1 MSAFVWANSDGIV
14 TTRSVGPDSSRVH
27 ARASA
32 RKSAGRSIGRRRG
45 TPYGRRRGMGRADG
59 LVTYLNDAWTPYHA
73 VFATCEALRARGY
86 EELDE
91 RDAWSLRR
99 GGKYFYTR
107 NASACV
113 AFAVGGGYEAGDGF
127 VIVGAHTDSP
137 CPKLKPNTRVDGGG
151 DVRIR
156 VQPYGGG
163 LWHTW
168 FDRDLG
174 IAGRVVVK
182 SSKTNEVFHRLVKI
196 DRAVCRIPT
205 LAIHL
210 DRGVNSEGMK
220 VNFQQHMAPILA
232 TRSKAEGG
240 EETKEKKTEDDR
252 GEESSRH
259 HPLLLKLIADE
270 IGCAPG
276 DIVDFDLQLCDT
288 QPSAIGGA
296 QREFVYSGRL
306 DNLVSCYTSL
316 HALLN
321 ASTDEALEKA
331 SGVRMIMHFDHEE
344 VGSESSSG
352 AAGAMTTDAIKR
364 IAAALNPEAVE
375 GLDERTRRA
384 SFCVSSDMA
393 HALHPN
399 YADRHE
405 PAHAPKMHGG
415 LVIKHNANQR
425 YATDAVTAFMFREL
439 GERAGVPVQEFVVRS
454 DTGCGST
461 IGPIFSTRTGIRTV
475 DVGAAQLSMHSI
487 REVCGADDIDH
498 AVTHLTALF
507 LHFIDLDR
515 TLIVDGAIGAL
526 CRRCD
531 VFESTSQMSLD
542 ASVPD
547 ADDARTY
554 AT

>member
-1 MSAFVWANSDGIV
+1 MPTEMAR
-14 TTRSVGPDSSRVH
+14 TH
-27 ARASA
+27 AR
-32 RKSAGRSIGRRRG
+32 
-45 TPYGRRRGMGRADG
+45 G
-59 LVTYLNDAWTPYHA
+59 LVDYLNDAWTAYHA
-73 VFATCEALRARGY
+73 TRATCEALARRGFV
-86 EELDE
+86 ELDE
-91 RDAWSLRR
+91 RATWSLAR
-99 GGKYFYTR
+99 GGRYFYTR
-107 NASACV
+107 NASAVV
-113 AFAVGGGYEAGDGF
+113 AFAVGGGYEPGDGF

-137 CPKLKPNTRVDGGG
+137 CPKLKPNTRVEGG
-151 DVRIR
+151 DEVRVR

-182 SSKTNEVFHRLVKI
+182 SSHTGEILHRLVRI

-210 DRGVNSEGMK
+210 DRNVNSEGMK

-232 TRSKAEGG
+232 TRAKAEAKDDDEGG
-240 EETKEKKTEDDR
+240 EKTTASD
-252 GEESSRH
+252 GKGSSERH
-259 HPLLLKLIADE
+259 HPLLLTLLAKEL
-270 IGCAPG
+270 GCAPG

-296 QREFVYSGRL
+296 QNEFIYSGRL
-306 DNLVSCYTSL
+306 DNLASCYTSL
-316 HALLN
+316 HALMN
-321 ASTDEALEKA
+321 ASTDEALA
-331 SGVRMIMHFDHEE
+331 DARGVRMIMHFDHEE

-364 IAAALNPEAVE
+364 IAAALSQGSVE

-425 YATDAVTAFMFREL
+425 YATDAVTAFMFREI

-498 AVTHLTALF
+498 AVKHLTAVY

-515 TLIVDGAIGAL
+515 TLIVDGAIGTL
-526 CRRCD
+526 CRPCD
-531 VFESTSQMSLD
+531 VFESATSKLSLD
-542 ASVPD
+542 VRDDA

-554 AT
+554 AE

>member
-1 MSAFVWANSDGIV
+1 MSAKDDDDDDQSTMTEA
-14 TTRSVGPDSSRVH
+14 T
-27 ARASA
+27 
-32 RKSAGRSIGRRRG
+32 
-45 TPYGRRRGMGRADG
+45 G
-59 LVTYLNDAWTPYHA
+59 LIDYLNHSWTPYHA
-73 VFATCEALRARGY
+73 TLTTCEALASAGFV
-86 EELDE
+86 ELKE
-91 RDAWSLRR
+91 REAWSLER
-99 GGKYFYTR
+99 GKKYFYTR

-113 AFAVGGGYEAGDGF
+113 AFAVGGGYEPGDGF

-137 CPKLKPNTRVDGGG
+137 CPKLKPKSRMEGNGAVQ
-151 DVRIR
+151 VR

-182 SSKTNEVFHRLVKI
+182 KSTGEIMHRLVKI

-210 DRGVNSEGMK
+210 DRNVNSEGMK
-220 VNFQQHMAPILA
+220 VNFQQHMAPVLA
-232 TRSKAEGG
+232 TSVKAEMEKEVKSG
-240 EETKEKKTEDDR
+240 EKSSGD
-252 GEESSRH
+252 GERH
-259 HPLLLKLIADE
+259 GPLLLKLLAE
-270 IGCAPG
+270 ELACNPE

-296 QREFVYSGRL
+296 QNEFVYSGRL

-316 HALLN
+316 RALLD
-321 ASTDEALEKA
+321 STTDEALKDA
-331 SGVRMIMHFDHEE
+331 AGVRMIMHFDHEE

-352 AAGAMTTDAIKR
+352 AAGAMTTDAVKR
-364 IAAALNPEAVE
+364 ISAALNSSGVE

-405 PAHAPKMHGG
+405 SGHAPKMHGG

-439 GERAGVPVQEFVVRS
+439 GERVGVPVQEFVVRS

-487 REVCGADDIDH
+487 REVCGVDDIDH
-498 AVTHLTALF
+498 AVKHLTSLF
-507 LHFIDLDR
+507 TSFIELDNKF
-515 TLIVDGAIGAL
+515 IVDGKIGTL
-526 CRRCD
+526 CRPCNLFDEETVD
-531 VFESTSQMSLD
+531 VRKMSITT
-542 ASVPD
+542 
-547 ADDARTY
+547 DDARTY
-554 AT
+554 AS